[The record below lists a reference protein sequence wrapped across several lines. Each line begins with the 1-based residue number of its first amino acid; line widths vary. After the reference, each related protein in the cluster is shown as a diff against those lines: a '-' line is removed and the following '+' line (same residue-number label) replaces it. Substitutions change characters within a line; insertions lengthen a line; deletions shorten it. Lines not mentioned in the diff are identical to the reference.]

1 MNVSIIGDGL
11 TSLLL
16 AKSLTDMKIKVT
28 LYVSRRVKKKV
39 NTRTIGI
46 ANDNFKLINNEIVE
60 IDKITWKINQIE
72 ILSDKLKNEK
82 ILNFKKKNES
92 LFHIIKNNLFY
103 NVLNGILKKNKFF
116 KKKKILN
123 HDNFKRLIK
132 NHNDRLIINCDR
144 NNYISKNFFYRK
156 DKKEYN
162 NHAYTTLIK
171 HKSIDN
177 RTAIQIFTNKGP
189 IAFLPISKKETS
201 IVYSI
206 KTSKKLF
213 TNKEIIDLINK
224 YNPKYS
230 IENFSF
236 INSFEIKSLNLRKYF
251 YKNILAFGDLLHT
264 VHPLAGQGFN
274 MSIRDVIEITK
285 IFKSRINLGLQLDNS
300 IFKEFEKKKRH
311 KNFLF
316 LSGIDLIYEFFNFEK
331 KLKSAKLI
339 ELLRAI
345 GNNKKVNNFF
355 INFANKG
362 I

>member
-1 MNVSIIGDGL
+1 M
-11 TSLLL
+11 
-16 AKSLTDMKIKVT
+16 
-28 LYVSRRVKKKV
+28 
-39 NTRTIGI
+39 
-46 ANDNFKLINNEIVE
+46 
-60 IDKITWKINQIE
+60 
-72 ILSDKLKNEK
+72 
-82 ILNFKKKNES
+82 
-92 LFHIIKNNLFY
+92 
-103 NVLNGILKKNKFF
+103 
-116 KKKKILN
+116 
-123 HDNFKRLIK
+123 LIK

>member
-201 IVYSI
+201 
-206 KTSKKLF
+206 
-213 TNKEIIDLINK
+213 
-224 YNPKYS
+224 
-230 IENFSF
+230 
-236 INSFEIKSLNLRKYF
+236 
-251 YKNILAFGDLLHT
+251 
-264 VHPLAGQGFN
+264 
-274 MSIRDVIEITK
+274 
-285 IFKSRINLGLQLDNS
+285 
-300 IFKEFEKKKRH
+300 
-311 KNFLF
+311 
-316 LSGIDLIYEFFNFEK
+316 
-331 KLKSAKLI
+331 
-339 ELLRAI
+339 
-345 GNNKKVNNFF
+345 
-355 INFANKG
+355 
-362 I
+362 